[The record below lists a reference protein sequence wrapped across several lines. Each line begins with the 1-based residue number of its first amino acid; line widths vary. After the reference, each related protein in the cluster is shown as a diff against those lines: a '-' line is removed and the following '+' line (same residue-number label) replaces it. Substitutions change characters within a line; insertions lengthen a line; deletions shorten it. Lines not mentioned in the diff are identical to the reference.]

1 MPSSSPGEYGLMG
14 LAAIALGKYMW
25 RQIIALGNMI
35 SKNNPPPQ
43 QPAIQL
49 LEEIKALA
57 MNYLEE
63 NAKKKRDATKIQA
76 IIHVWAWFT
85 SDGAGSIQ
93 SGSNSLSEE

>member
-1 MPSSSPGEYGLMG
+1 MG

-43 QPAIQL
+43 PAIQL

-63 NAKKKRDATKIQA
+63 NAKKKRGATNIQA

-93 SGSNSLSEE
+93 SY